1 MQKSKPRNKPFAK
14 LYVWIRD
21 TFATYKGNNPFK
33 IFLNYIACS
42 MWDFQ
47 EDKDFDMYFLNKHK
61 TQINYISFPRYL
73 FMSLFFKKKETS
85 QWWHGLGIYMPTNDL
100 PKGLNVQVVMYNKN
114 DASVKPNLY
123 LFPYKHKVR
132 EGLENNY
139 DLIGRIELTEKKP
152 ETIDDIV
159 PVKGYEIPVAYKK
172 AVLEWANEKNKWEIA
187 KSAWESG
194 KKNFKDKV

>member
-1 MQKSKPRNKPFAK
+1 MKKSKPRNKPFAK

-21 TFATYKGNNPFK
+21 NFDVYKGKNPFK
-33 IFLNYIACS
+33 KILKYIACK
-42 MWDFQ
+42 MWDFH
-47 EDKDFDMYFLNKHK
+47 DDRDLDMYFLHKRK
-61 TQINYISFPRYL
+61 TQINYISFPRYFL
-73 FMSLFFKKKETS
+73 MSLFYETKATS
-85 QWWHGLGIYMPTNDL
+85 QWWNGLGVYIPTNDL

-114 DASVKPNLY
+114 DARAKPNLY

-152 ETIDDIV
+152 VTIDDIV

-194 KKNFKDKV
+194 KKNFIDEV